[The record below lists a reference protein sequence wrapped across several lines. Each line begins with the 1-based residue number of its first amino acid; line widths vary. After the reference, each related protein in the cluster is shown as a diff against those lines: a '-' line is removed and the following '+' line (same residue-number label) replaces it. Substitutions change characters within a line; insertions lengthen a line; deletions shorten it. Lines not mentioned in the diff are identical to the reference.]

1 MFPHKERKARQEKTL
16 RPLREKIK
24 IMFIPP
30 DKLKNNFYS
39 NSTPGSKIRLK
50 SSHLHI
56 DREVVTEA
64 FGNDLNVFVV
74 YYPDRH
80 SLMIAPISDEL
91 FKNLHKAGQHML
103 KDRNLKGDK
112 TIALHETLID
122 NQVDETDRDLEY
134 ELQPGLGILNV
145 KL

>member
-1 MFPHKERKARQEKTL
+1 
-16 RPLREKIK
+16 
-24 IMFIPP
+24 MFIPP
-30 DKLKNNFYS
+30 NSLKNNYKADS
-39 NSTPGSKIRLK
+39 DTGSKIRLK

-56 DREVVTEA
+56 DREVVKEV
-64 FGNDLNVFVV
+64 FGDALNVFVV

-91 FKNLHKAGQHML
+91 FKKLHKAAQHML

-134 ELQPGLGILNV
+134 ELQSGLGILRV